1 MLISL
6 ELFVMLVLA
15 NGAPVVAARVFAGR
29 WSAPVDGG
37 RLWRDGRPLLG
48 ASKTWRGVVCGT
60 LACGLFALIT
70 GIGLLFGV
78 LFGLLGLIGDMVSS
92 FIKRRAGLASSA
104 RAIGL
109 DQIPEALLPMI
120 LAWYWLELSG
130 LVVAGVVV
138 LFTVSNIVLS
148 PLLFRLGIRHQ
159 PH

>member
-1 MLISL
+1 MLIFL

-15 NGAPVVAARVFAGR
+15 NGAPVVAARILGRR
-29 WSAPVDGG
+29 WSGPVDRG

-48 ASKTWRGVVCGT
+48 ASKTWRGVISGT
-60 LACGLFALIT
+60 LACGLFALLT
-70 GIGLLFGV
+70 GIELLFGL
-78 LFGLLGLIGDMVSS
+78 LFGLLGLVGDMISS

-104 RAIGL
+104 RAMGL
-109 DQIPEALLPMI
+109 DQVPEALLPMI

-130 LVVAGVVV
+130 QVVVGVVV
-138 LFTVSNIVLS
+138 LFTISNIALS